1 MTTTTTPDVIRAAV
15 EAGIPAMAGQ
25 HADWMRR
32 KITQFSALPRGEQ
45 INLSASRSCEGG
57 AYRAVRG
64 FMGCDDAALLRYAT
78 RIATESAEETIAKLV
93 KKLGTLTE
101 AAITNRDAGQFTL
114 IGMLGARRVCVE
126 QQRVFKFSSKGTPF
140 NQWPAR
146 IYVDGKFT
154 PEAAFAKLS

>member
-1 MTTTTTPDVIRAAV
+1 MSTTTASVIRAAV
-15 EAGIPAMAGQ
+15 EAGIPAMAAQ
-25 HADWMRR
+25 HAEWMRAQIAR
-32 KITQFSALPRGEQ
+32 FSALPRGEQ

-64 FMGCDDAALLRYAT
+64 FMGSDDEALLRYAT
-78 RIATESAEETIAKLV
+78 RIATESAEETIAKLT
-93 KKLGTLTE
+93 KKLGALTE
-101 AAITNRDAGQFTL
+101 AKITNRGGGEFTL
-114 IGMLGARRVCVE
+114 TGMLGDRRVCVD

-154 PEAAFAKLS
+154 PEAAFAKL